1 MYVHKMI
8 YKESSRVH
16 TCRISINNFMYM
28 VQDWIRFVM
37 SNVSQH
43 TLDMF
48 IRIWIHLSR
57 NVIPFIITCNAAIA
71 SHNLCNT
78 N

>member
-1 MYVHKMI
+1 MHLHEMI
-8 YKESSRVH
+8 YKASSRAY
-16 TCRISINNFMYM
+16 TGRISINSCMYM
-28 VQDWIRFVM
+28 VQDWIRFIM

-57 NVIPFIITCNAAIA
+57 NVIPFVITCNAAIA